1 MSEKINLPSGG
12 WAIVREPS
20 AVPVRLR
27 RPVEKALLV
36 LGKSQAKG
44 ALEAAPSDLNDEA
57 KAAQVAATIDPA
69 ILDEFNDLNDLLIIA
84 RIESWSFENSID
96 LDSVGNLSQGDY
108 EVLQQISAT
117 DITSMMPKFGISNDS
132 DSPTKPSDA

>member
-12 WAIVREPS
+12 WAVVREPS

-44 ALEAAPSDLNDEA
+44 ALEAAPSDLNNEQ
-57 KAAQVAATIDPA
+57 KAAQVAASLDPS

-84 RIESWSFENSID
+84 RIESWSFESLIT

-108 EVLQQISAT
+108 EILQEVSAK
-117 DITSMMPKFGISNDS
+117 DITSMMPKFSVSNDQ